1 MEDMWKVPGR
11 VKPVPLDYDGIMEGT
26 FVAPPPRTPA
36 QAAPAASTTNGA
48 ASSAKLK
55 DQKELS
61 LRENLELF
69 IDSCK
74 RLAARAIAHPDV
86 ILSFD
91 KDDDDTLDFVLA
103 VANLRAIAYGIPTRT
118 RFQVK
123 GKLHG
128 LECELTRRDR
138 R

>member
-11 VKPVPLDYDGIMEGT
+11 VKPVPLDYDGIMDDS
-26 FVAPPPRTPA
+26 FVAPPPRVPA
-36 QAAPAASTTNGA
+36 PAAPAAGNANGTT
-48 ASSAKLK
+48 SATKLK
-55 DQKELS
+55 DQKELT
-61 LRENLELF
+61 LKENLELF

-74 RLAARAIAHPDV
+74 RLSARAIANPDV

-103 VANLRAIAYGIPTRT
+103 VANLRATAYGIPTRT

-123 GKLHG
+123 G
-128 LECELTRRDR
+128 ELQPVKRS
-138 R
+138 